1 MTKPINRLLGMKCY
15 LCGAMDRVPDG
26 GVGWRTAITPVLE
39 EMGVIVMDPANKP
52 VDDPAGDE
60 SDRETRKAWL
70 QAGDYARL
78 RNFMKK
84 VRGWDLRMVNESSF
98 LVVVVDPDVHLC
110 GSYEEIAIANHEKK
124 PILVHTVGGK
134 HRTPWWLFGMLP
146 HQHIFGSM
154 DELVSY
160 LRRVNSSRR
169 VKTYKR
175 WFFFNRT
182 KLYKAGVLARMA
194 DQV

>member
-1 MTKPINRLLGMKCY
+1 
-15 LCGAMDRVPDG
+15 
-26 GVGWRTAITPVLE
+26 
-39 EMGVIVMDPANKP
+39 
-52 VDDPAGDE
+52 
-60 SDRETRKAWL
+60 
-70 QAGDYARL
+70 
-78 RNFMKK
+78 
-84 VRGWDLRMVNESSF
+84 LRMVNESSF